1 MACKK
6 ILSDPL
12 KKELLKVATEFEK
25 DAKVKA
31 FGYNDPSTGEW
42 LWNKYV
48 GSPRDPLKPI
58 NPTDLKR
65 YKAGLA

>member
-25 DAKVKA
+25 DARLRHLGIMIHQQES
-31 FGYNDPSTGEW
+31 GYGISM
-42 LWNKYV
+42 
-48 GSPRDPLKPI
+48 
-58 NPTDLKR
+58 
-65 YKAGLA
+65 